1 MHSSQH
7 YRRSSEDIQRERTL
21 RTQKNRARKAAERK
35 RHTEAAVSYRT
46 KNLPSAITILAVGI
60 LLIISQITLSS
71 LTTQIDSGFIP
82 NKGGIIGPFEINNS
96 HIQNLSLEYPVNQSR
111 NKWCSVT
118 VLLLDKNQNYITGC
132 NKDLYYESTFG
143 TVYSDTKMVY
153 KLKVEQE
160 GTYYYQLLTQHPNPT
175 FKSTSINYTLSSQ
188 AFGTSFMLF
197 FGIIITIVGGLYI
210 GYAFM
215 DWELTQYIPS
225 LKTEYSIAR
234 IKKTALISAPVFI
247 ILLLIGMLKVGYADT
262 QNAPASF
269 FSNDDTH
276 YFGK

>member
-1 MHSSQH
+1 MRSSQN

-35 RHTEAAVSYRT
+35 RHTAAAVNYRT

-96 HIQNLSLEYPVNQSR
+96 HIQNLSLEYPVNLSR

-118 VLLLDKNQNYITGC
+118 VLLLDKNKNYITGC
-132 NKDLYYESTFG
+132 NKDLFYESTFG

-160 GTYYYQLLTQHPNPT
+160 GTYYYQILTQHPNQT
-175 FKSTSINYTLSSQ
+175 FKSTAMHCCRS
-188 AFGTSFMLF
+188 
-197 FGIIITIVGGLYI
+197 
-210 GYAFM
+210 
-215 DWELTQYIPS
+215 
-225 LKTEYSIAR
+225 
-234 IKKTALISAPVFI
+234 
-247 ILLLIGMLKVGYADT
+247 
-262 QNAPASF
+262 
-269 FSNDDTH
+269 
-276 YFGK
+276 

>member
-1 MHSSQH
+1 
-7 YRRSSEDIQRERTL
+7 
-21 RTQKNRARKAAERK
+21 
-35 RHTEAAVSYRT
+35 
-46 KNLPSAITILAVGI
+46 
-60 LLIISQITLSS
+60 
-71 LTTQIDSGFIP
+71 
-82 NKGGIIGPFEINNS
+82 
-96 HIQNLSLEYPVNQSR
+96 
-111 NKWCSVT
+111 
-118 VLLLDKNQNYITGC
+118 
-132 NKDLYYESTFG
+132 
-143 TVYSDTKMVY
+143 
-153 KLKVEQE
+153 
-160 GTYYYQLLTQHPNPT
+160 
-175 FKSTSINYTLSSQ
+175 
-188 AFGTSFMLF
+188 MLF